1 MRTSE
6 PRSEALRVLY
16 WREEIL
22 QVMYWI
28 EGEGFGDSVGAD
40 ELERFLGLDADLALG
55 YLERLTEDGYLERA
69 GPDHHYTL
77 TEKGRSD
84 GARAF
89 ADEFA
94 ELTKPGHG
102 ECGPECWCH
111 ASVEEA
117 EVCAAE
123 RTEAMSG

>member
-1 MRTSE
+1 MNPSE
-6 PRSEALRVLY
+6 PRSEALRALY

-28 EGEGFGDSVGAD
+28 EGEGFGDHVGCN
-40 ELERFLGLDADLALG
+40 ELERFLGLDAKLAVG
-55 YLERLTEDGYLERA
+55 YLERLSEDGYLERSV
-69 GPDHHYTL
+69 PDHYIL
-77 TEKGRSD
+77 TDKGRSD

-94 ELTKPGHG
+94 ELTRPGHG

-111 ASVEEA
+111 ASVDEA
-117 EVCAAE
+117 EACATE
-123 RTEAMSG
+123 RMGAMSE

>member
-1 MRTSE
+1 MSAPE

-22 QVMYWI
+22 QVMYWV
-28 EGEGFGDSVGAD
+28 EGEGFGDRLAPR
-40 ELERFLGLDADLALG
+40 ELERFLGLDAELAVG
-55 YLERLTEDGYLERA
+55 YLERLVADGYLTASGDGR
-69 GPDHHYTL
+69 YSL

-84 GARAF
+84 GARSF
-89 ADEFA
+89 AEEFA

-111 ASVEEA
+111 NSVEEA
-117 EVCAAE
+117 EACAAE
-123 RTEAMSG
+123 RMESLPG

>member
-1 MRTSE
+1 MSVPE
-6 PRSEALRVLY
+6 PRSEGLRHLY

-28 EGEGFGDSVGAD
+28 EGEGFGEDLGGED
-40 ELERFLGLDADLALG
+40 LERFLGLSADIALPH
-55 YLERLTEDGYLERA
+55 LERLADDGYLARV
-69 GPDHHYTL
+69 GGGRYRL
-77 TEKGRSD
+77 TEMGRSD

-94 ELTKPGHG
+94 ELTRPGHG

-111 ASVEEA
+111 VSQDEA
-117 EVCAAE
+117 EACADQRSKGAA
-123 RTEAMSG
+123 R

>member
-1 MRTSE
+1 MSTAE

-28 EGEGFGDSVGAD
+28 EGEGFGNRVGAD
-40 ELERFLGLDADLALG
+40 ELERFLGLGADLAVG
-55 YLERLTEDGYLERA
+55 YLDRLTEDGYLSRLGA
-69 GPDHHYTL
+69 ARYTL

-94 ELTKPGHG
+94 ELTRPGHG

>member
-1 MRTSE
+1 MSDRE

-28 EGEGFGDSVGAD
+28 EGEGFGDHVAPQD
-40 ELERFLGLDADLALG
+40 LERFLGLKADLAVG
-55 YLERLTEDGYLERA
+55 YLDRLCEDGYLIA
-69 GPDHHYTL
+69 SGPNHYAL
-77 TEKGRSD
+77 TDKGRSD

-89 ADEFA
+89 AEEFA

-111 ASVEEA
+111 NSVDEA
-117 EVCAAE
+117 EACAAE
-123 RTEAMSG
+123 RAEAVSG